1 LEAFTQLLK
10 ALPVDPDMAFVL
22 VPHLDPTHESAMTEL
37 LSRATQM
44 RVFQVHD
51 GIRLKVNQV
60 YVIPPDKDMTIA
72 DGQLH
77 LVKRER
83 PAGLHMPIDTFFRS
97 LASEL
102 RSNAIGVILSGTAS
116 DGTLGVAAIKSE
128 GGITFAQDSR
138 SAKYD
143 GLPNKAIAS
152 ACIDLVLPP
161 EKIAEEL
168 TRIRHHP
175 YVAHP
180 HLDTPVSERSAQMS
194 RVFRLLKQVCKV
206 DFSDYKPAT
215 IRRRVMRR
223 MALRRMENL

>member
-1 LEAFTQLLK
+1 MKIPTRNSKKSQSRSRKPARGANPRIDRFPSRDQQALVTEEEKIVPRADAPTFPVVGVGASAGGLEAFTQLLK

-143 GLPNKAIAS
+143 GMPNNAIAS
-152 ACIDLVLPP
+152 GC
-161 EKIAEEL
+161 
-168 TRIRHHP
+168 
-175 YVAHP
+175 
-180 HLDTPVSERSAQMS
+180 
-194 RVFRLLKQVCKV
+194 
-206 DFSDYKPAT
+206 
-215 IRRRVMRR
+215 
-223 MALRRMENL
+223 